1 MATPLATEAFHGGYA
16 KAFGFGDGGKI
27 IMRNSAMPGLAGV
40 VIALAVIGLAW
51 YVVLTLGSA
60 QPAAA
65 VAALTGLAG
74 VLAALPPIIRAVHGR
89 Q

>member
-1 MATPLATEAFHGGYA
+1 MS
-16 KAFGFGDGGKI
+16 
-27 IMRNSAMPGLAGV
+27 NSAMPSIAGV

-51 YVVLTLGSA
+51 YVVLTLGPA

-74 VLAALPPIIRAVHGR
+74 VLAALPPIIRAVRGR
-89 Q
+89 